1 MPHNPEPAGFPGGSA
16 GVARIPSVDVA
27 RGVALAMMVA
37 YHACFDLANAGLI
50 RQNLYDDA
58 RWIAWRSLILGS
70 FLLLA
75 GGSLALSQA
84 AGWQWRR
91 YWRRLLQILGCAA
104 LVSAG
109 SYLLFPAS
117 WIYFGVLHHLALAS
131 VLALPFLHWPRAAL
145 AAAGPLLLVGIGY
158 ANAIFDQQ
166 PWQFIG
172 LMSHKPRTE
181 DYVPLLPWFGLVL
194 CGIWTGSRLA
204 WQPRWQSLRA
214 WQPRSGAARLLAW
227 AGRHSLAIY
236 MIHQPVLIGL
246 LQVAAP
252 RR

>member
-1 MPHNPEPAGFPGGSA
+1 MPHHPEPPGLPGGSA
-16 GVARIPSVDVA
+16 GLARIPGVDVA
-27 RGVALAMMVA
+27 RGVALAMMVV

-50 RQNLYDDA
+50 RQNFYDDA

-75 GGSLALSQA
+75 GCSLALNQA

-91 YWRRLLQILGCAA
+91 YRRRLLQISGCAV

-131 VLALPFLHWPRAAL
+131 VLALPFLRWPRAAL
-145 AAAGPLLLVGIGY
+145 AAAVPLLLLGIGY
-158 ANAIFDQQ
+158 TNAHFDLQ
-166 PWQFIG
+166 PWQIIG
-172 LMSHKPRTE
+172 LMTHKPRTE

-194 CGIWTGSRLA
+194 FGTWAGWRLSL
-204 WQPRWQSLRA
+204 QPRWQSLRA
-214 WQPRSGAARLLAW
+214 WQPHHGTARLLGW
-227 AGRHSLAIY
+227 AGRHSLAVY
-236 MIHQPVLIGL
+236 MLHQPLLIGL
-246 LQVAAP
+246 LQVVAS